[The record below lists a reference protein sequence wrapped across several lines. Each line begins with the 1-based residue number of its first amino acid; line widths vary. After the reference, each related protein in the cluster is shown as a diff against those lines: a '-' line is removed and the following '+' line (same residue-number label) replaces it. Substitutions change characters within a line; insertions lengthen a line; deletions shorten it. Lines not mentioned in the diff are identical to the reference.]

1 MSAIGTLVFCTDCG
15 NLLPASMGTEK
26 NTLTCDCCGAD
37 NKGRLIAAG
46 VLGCNSLQDSKL
58 TRSTQ
63 ILAPRRLLHR
73 PSLPISLP
81 NSDRSFSLTFR
92 LSTEPTST
100 PRPRSGRHAP
110 SAAQRRSASPPCSF
124 AVQTKAA
131 PSFSPANVVSST
143 PMPRFI
149 PTELAISQLHTNRLV
164 FPGGLI
170 TTEMH

>member
-46 VLGCNSLQDSKL
+46 VLFVNAVQDSKL
-58 TRSTQ
+58 TKSIQT
-63 ILAPRRLLHR
+63 LAPRRLLHR
-73 PSLPISLP
+73 PSLPTSLP
-81 NSDRSFSLTFR
+81 NSDRNSSPTFR
-92 LSTEPTST
+92 LSTGPTST
-100 PRPRSGRHAP
+100 PRPRSRRHAP
-110 SAAQRRSASPPCSF
+110 SAARRRSASPPCSF

-131 PSFSPANVVSST
+131 PSSSPANAVSST
-143 PMPRFI
+143 PMPPFI
-149 PTELAISQLHTNRLV
+149 PTELAISHSILTDL
-164 FPGGLI
+164 FPGGLK